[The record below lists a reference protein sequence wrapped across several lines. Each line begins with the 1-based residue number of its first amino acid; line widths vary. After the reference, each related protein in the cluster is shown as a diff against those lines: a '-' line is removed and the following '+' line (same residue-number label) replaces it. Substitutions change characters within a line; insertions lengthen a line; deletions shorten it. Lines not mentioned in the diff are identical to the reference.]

1 MTNGTNGPS
10 PRQVEAAIIGRDM
23 AGLAGLVQR
32 DGARGSTGTWSI
44 TASRALALLFA
55 GSGLRCAFVAYAQRG
70 HGSVTTALIV
80 LCVACAGSTIALAL
94 GDVRSSSTIG
104 HLLLCGVIAMNT
116 TLIAVAPDRSDAILR
131 AIAYPWSALYAAFFL
146 SRRAARVFAALAC
159 ACFPVGIVIA
169 GLPHMEIAWLLI
181 SVTVVAVTYV
191 TSALVEALRVQ
202 SETDH
207 LTGLVNRVGFTRLAA
222 HALAST
228 SRRDAS
234 LAVIVCDID
243 GLKPINDL
251 YGHSAGDALLV
262 ATVIHWAEAL
272 RAGDSLARLG
282 GDEFGV
288 LLPDTDQGGAEE
300 AVHRLRRATST
311 AFSAGIA
318 VRARNESL
326 DELLGRADLA
336 MYADK
341 RTRNST
347 PAVPNQRRSASV
359 GKASPAPAS

>member
-1 MTNGTNGPS
+1 M
-10 PRQVEAAIIGRDM
+10 
-23 AGLAGLVQR
+23 AGLVQR
-32 DGARGSTGTWSI
+32 HDAGASTGTWSI

-70 HGSVTTALIV
+70 QGSVTAAIIV
-80 LCVACAGSTIALAL
+80 LCVACAGSAIALAL
-94 GDVRSSSTIG
+94 GDVRSSTVG
-104 HLLLCGVIAMNT
+104 HLLLCGVIAMDT

-288 LLPDTDQGGAEE
+288 LLPDTDQGGAED

-341 RTRNST
+341 QTRSAT
-347 PAVPNQRRSASV
+347 PAVPNQRRTAPV